1 MGLFDLFKKKEDNS
15 PAKENVEKAREH
27 YSKGEYQ
34 ETLGAL
40 IQGFRNDVNYLPLYQ
55 LAVDS
60 LGKLS
65 AANEQKLFEAVCKNQ
80 NNDKAYND
88 LANFYFNI
96 EHYDLAQ
103 VFLNKTLQLNPNNN
117 EAIHDLAICYAR
129 KFQINKAIEILEN
142 ANVSDFWNL
151 FFLNKC
157 KILDKRIDGVQ
168 ESITELQNFL
178 EKQPDQD
185 AVFFPKMKV
194 YELQES
200 LLRYN
205 TIPVIQN
212 HIRDWQ
218 FIQYGG
224 VILDYFETEENDY
237 VAGGRYVAS
246 WGSHESI
253 KKVVLKL
260 KQFIDRL
267 AIPIQEVVSLNDRDS
282 EIIGKLI
289 AKELNLQFSFYNSSN
304 VNQNCLIVS
313 SDSSNFRD
321 YEELNTIKNG
331 QVVFSVNHNWL
342 DASYIAPDIIGF
354 MTQTYSFPWNG
365 GGLRM
370 TDTETRELENIP
382 PDNRAADEIV
392 TDIYSN
398 QIEIEDIANLLDFY
412 ADRKEYL
419 KSIGNKTNNYRYNFM
434 IESPVA
440 GAYFGY

>member
-1 MGLFDLFKKKEDNS
+1 M
-15 PAKENVEKAREH
+15 
-27 YSKGEYQ
+27 
-34 ETLGAL
+34 
-40 IQGFRNDVNYLPLYQ
+40 
-55 LAVDS
+55 
-60 LGKLS
+60 
-65 AANEQKLFEAVCKNQ
+65 
-80 NNDKAYND
+80 
-88 LANFYFNI
+88 
-96 EHYDLAQ
+96 
-103 VFLNKTLQLNPNNN
+103 
-117 EAIHDLAICYAR
+117 
-129 KFQINKAIEILEN
+129 
-142 ANVSDFWNL
+142 
-151 FFLNKC
+151 NKC
-157 KILDKRIDGVQ
+157 KILDKRIEGVQ

-194 YELQES
+194 NELQES

-253 KKVVLKL
+253 KKVVNKLKL
-260 KQFIDRL
+260 FIDRL
-267 AIPIQEVVSLNDRDS
+267 AIPIQEVVALNDRDS

-289 AKELNLQFSFYNSSN
+289 AKELHLQFNFYNSSN
-304 VNQNCLIVS
+304 INQNCLIVS

-342 DASYIAPDIIGF
+342 DAAYISPDIIGF

-370 TDTETRELENIP
+370 MDTETRELENIP

-392 TDIYSN
+392 ADIYSN
-398 QIEIEDIANLLDFY
+398 QVEIEDIANLLDFY